1 MQVQAVPEQ
10 EQESLPASPA
20 HKGSLPAMHI
30 GESCQPSTQ
39 GKLASS
45 AHAHKTSLPN
55 PAHKTSLP
63 NPAYKTSLASGHKAS
78 LPNILEEETRA
89 KEEEMKVEVNFQLS
103 ESKLSHFSVSGS

>member
-1 MQVQAVPEQ
+1 
-10 EQESLPASPA
+10 
-20 HKGSLPAMHI
+20 MHI

-45 AHAHKTSLPN
+45 PHAHKTSLPNPAYKTSLPN

-89 KEEEMKVEVNFQLS
+89 KEEEVNVEVNFQLS
-103 ESKLSHFSVSGS
+103 

>member
-1 MQVQAVPEQ
+1 MQAVPEQ

-45 AHAHKTSLPN
+45 PH
-55 PAHKTSLP
+55 AHKTSLP

-103 ESKLSHFSVSGS
+103 ES